1 MEVNILLRIVNILGW
16 RVSQVTCLATGT
28 YYPVGWWHHLDIF
41 YPNGIS
47 YEYKRNAHCCTNI
60 SDGKFDNGST
70 WLRTTLASC
79 LTCLSFDTGQWV
91 RAVRWLEWFLFLF
104 LDSNG
109 LYSHSYFFMSNIYFI
124 FVSKYLEGIL
134 PVAPQFGKNYI
145 HRYCYKLCL
154 IIDVMHLV
162 IVDWLLLDVLQMHN
176 FYSVLLFT

>member
-1 MEVNILLRIVNILGW
+1 MSYRLTFYYNYSMEVNILLRIVNILGW
-16 RVSQVTCLATGT
+16 RVSQVACLATGT

-109 LYSHSYFFMSNIYFI
+109 LYSHSYF
-124 FVSKYLEGIL
+124 
-134 PVAPQFGKNYI
+134 
-145 HRYCYKLCL
+145 LCL
-154 IIDVMHLV
+154 ISTLYSFLNTLKEFCLLHPNLATIIYIG
-162 IVDWLLLDVLQMHN
+162 IVTS
-176 FYSVLLFT
+176 YA